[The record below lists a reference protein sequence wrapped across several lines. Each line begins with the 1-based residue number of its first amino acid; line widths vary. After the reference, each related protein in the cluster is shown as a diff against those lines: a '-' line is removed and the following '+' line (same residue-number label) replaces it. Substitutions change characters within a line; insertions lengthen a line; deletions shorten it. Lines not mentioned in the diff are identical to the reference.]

1 MADKRSLLQCFEA
14 FDKDGIMEILFQMLN
29 NDLPLPLEDM
39 FIILD
44 ETADVE
50 IISVLLEVLLFRLDD
65 VSDSLMKVYQLD
77 LSEVVRRHLI
87 LVFSASEKSKY
98 MQFLM
103 NDYFENP
110 YNRPAIRQI
119 AFKHKK
125 LVFMNLV
132 RFVEALE
139 LTAAV
144 VDTCKQILQM
154 VPREGR
160 CIRRSLLNQGI
171 GYLLCHSSRRTGE
184 NGWLNMQGFFK
195 NERYFN

>member
-1 MADKRSLLQCFEA
+1 MVDKRSLLQCFEA
-14 FDKDGIMEILFQMLN
+14 FDKDGIMDILFQMLN

-119 AFKHKK
+119 AFKNKK

-132 RFVEALE
+132 RYVEARE
-139 LTAAV
+139 LTAPM

-154 VPREGR
+154 VPRDVIVASAGVF
-160 CIRRSLLNQGI
+160 
-171 GYLLCHSSRRTGE
+171 TGTKVLDIYYAIPVE
-184 NGWLNMQGFFK
+184 
-195 NERYFN
+195 EREQMGG